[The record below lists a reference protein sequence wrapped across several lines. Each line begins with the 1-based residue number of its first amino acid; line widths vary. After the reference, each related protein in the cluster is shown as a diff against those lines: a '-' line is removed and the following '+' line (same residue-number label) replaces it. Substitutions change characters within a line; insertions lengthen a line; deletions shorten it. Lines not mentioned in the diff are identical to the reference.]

1 MYLQHDYITSMP
13 VGKPPVFKRKPIA
26 DIVGREVARSAR
38 CLPPVGVLA
47 GTYNYFL
54 TNSSGVNIVY
64 FHQHANK

>member
-13 VGKPPVFKRKPIA
+13 VGKPPVFKRRPIA

-47 GTYNYFL
+47 GTCNYVITKFL
-54 TNSSGVNIVY
+54 RN
-64 FHQHANK
+64 